1 MCFQYVY
8 TYDGKKNMNI
18 FEKNLEALN
27 IGNPEL
33 VASLNSIKSNEIYE
47 VYTDKDP
54 ANINLID
61 MRDNTPLYRSVP
73 VDETL
78 KKMEELSSYQQYP
91 YLYFFGFGN
100 GIVYKLLCQNEMHRR
115 IVIFEPE
122 IEIIY
127 IVLNLIDFSEELR
140 RQKLV
145 LIETKDVTYNGMFR
159 LLDNDAKIFAKVYD
173 LLVLLPYYE
182 RYHAKIVETNTIMT
196 RALEQL
202 VYSFGND
209 VEDSLIGVEHFMKNL
224 PRLIRSPKLQ
234 HLLQQITKTDTAI
247 IVSTGPSLMQQLPI
261 LKEIQNHVTIVCIDA
276 SFPILAKHGI
286 KPDIV
291 VSMERIALTST
302 FYKNTP
308 DSFHQDVIFAVSSIA
323 HQELL
328 ESIHGGTTV
337 LISRPFGYK
346 FFFELEDWG
355 YLGRGMSAANLAY
368 EIAAIALFK
377 NIVFIGQ
384 DLSYGKN
391 GNSHAA
397 DHVLGKDEVK
407 NDKSVGSIEA
417 YGGDG
422 FVETTLVWKLFLNF
436 FELDIA
442 EANNAGISRTINATE
457 GGARIEGTEE
467 ISFRDVA
474 ERLVDKT
481 HYKEKIV
488 LNLPDAQEISKNEKH
503 IEAKIKKAKKVG
515 LAVKKSTEKI
525 FLELMAFLTKVEQLN
540 KESKLELI
548 DYKKAEKLI
557 YKIDAIKEKV
567 DNEIFN
573 KVFFDVMKSYV
584 LHQELELAMIQVK
597 KVDDDEGKKTK
608 LIEWLYAHKGWLF
621 SVAGII
627 NAVLIAIERGHH
639 GIDAKR

>member
-1 MCFQYVY
+1 
-8 TYDGKKNMNI
+8 MNT
-18 FEKNLEALN
+18 FEKNLEALKVV
-27 IGNPEL
+27 NPEL
-33 VASLNSIKSNEIYE
+33 ATSLSAIDTNAIYE
-47 VYTDKDP
+47 VYTDQDP

-61 MRDNTPLYRSVP
+61 TRDNTPLYRSLP
-73 VDETL
+73 VEETL
-78 KKMEELSSYQQYP
+78 KKMEELTSYQQYP

-100 GIVYKLLCQNEMHRR
+100 GIVYKLLFQNEMHRR
-115 IVIFEPE
+115 IVIIEPE

-127 IVLNLIDFSEELR
+127 IVLNLIDFSHEIR
-140 RQKLV
+140 GQKLV
-145 LIETKDVTYNGMFR
+145 LVETKEVAYNTMFR

-182 RYHAKIVETNTIMT
+182 RYHTQIVETNAIMT

-209 VEDSLIGVEHFMKNL
+209 VEDSLIGVEHFMKNVSQ
-224 PRLIRSPKLQ
+224 LIRTPKLQ
-234 HLLQQITKTDTAI
+234 ELVRNITNTDTAV
-247 IVSTGPSLMQQLPI
+247 IVSTGPSLMKQLPI
-261 LKEIQNHVTIVCIDA
+261 LKKIQEHVTILCIDA

-286 KPDIV
+286 KPDVV
-291 VSMERIALTST
+291 VSLERIALTST

-323 HQELL
+323 HSELL

-368 EIAAIALFK
+368 EIAAISLFK

-384 DLSYGKN
+384 DLSYAKD
-391 GNSHAA
+391 GNSHAD

-417 YGGDG
+417 YGGEG
-422 FVETTLVWKLFLNF
+422 LVQTTLVWKLFLNF
-436 FELDIA
+436 FELDVA
-442 EANNAGISRTINATE
+442 EANKAGASRTINATE
-457 GGARIEGTEE
+457 GGARIQGTEE
-467 ISFRDVA
+467 MPFQSVA
-474 ERLVDKT
+474 DNLVDKT
-481 HYKEKIV
+481 RCKEKIV
-488 LNLPDAQEISKNEKH
+488 LSVPDDKEIRKNQKH

-515 LAVKKSTEKI
+515 LEVKKSAEKV
-525 FLELMAFLTKVEQLN
+525 FLELMKFLSRVEQLN
-540 KESKLELI
+540 QESKLELI

-557 YKIDAIKEKV
+557 HKIDVIKAKV
-567 DNEIFN
+567 DNDTFN
-573 KVFFDVMKSYV
+573 KVFFDVMQSYV
-584 LHQELELAMIQVK
+584 LHQELELAMIQVR

-627 NAVLIAIERGHH
+627 NAVLVAIERGRN
-639 GIDAKR
+639 GSVDEEK

>member
-1 MCFQYVY
+1 
-8 TYDGKKNMNI
+8 MNT
-18 FEKNLEALN
+18 FEKNLEALQ
-27 IGNPEL
+27 ILNPVL
-33 VASLNSIKSNEIYE
+33 ASSLSDIKTNQRYE

-61 MRDNTPLYRSVP
+61 TRDNTPLYTSVP
-73 VDETL
+73 VEETL
-78 KKMEELSSYQQYP
+78 RKIEELTSYQQYP
-91 YLYFFGFGN
+91 YLYFFGLGN
-100 GIVYKLLCQNEMHRR
+100 GIVYKLLFQNEIHRR
-115 IVIFEPE
+115 IMIIEPE

-127 IVLNLIDFSEELR
+127 IVLNLVDFSNEIR
-140 RQKLV
+140 GKKLI
-145 LIETKDVTYNGMFR
+145 LLEAKNVTYNLMFQ

-173 LLVLLPYYE
+173 LFVLLPYYE
-182 RYHAKIVETNTIMT
+182 RYHSQIVETNAMMT

-209 VEDSLIGVEHFMKNL
+209 VEDSLIGIEHFMKNL
-224 PRLIRSPKLQ
+224 PQLIRSPKLQ
-234 HLLQQITKTDTAI
+234 ELLKKIANTDTAV
-247 IVSTGPSLMQQLPI
+247 IVSTGPSLMKQLPI
-261 LKEIQNHVTIVCIDA
+261 LQEIKEHVTILCIDA

-308 DSFHQDVIFAVSSIA
+308 DLFHEDVIFAVSSIA
-323 HQELL
+323 HTELL

-346 FFFELEDWG
+346 FFFELEEWG

-422 FVETTLVWKLFLNF
+422 LVETTLVWKLFLNF

-442 EANNAGISRTINATE
+442 EANGAGISRTINATE
-457 GGARIEGTEE
+457 GGARIHGTEE
-467 ISFRDVA
+467 IPFNEVA
-474 ERLVDKT
+474 DRLVN
-481 HYKEKIV
+481 KELKKGKIILSV
-488 LNLPDAQEISKNEKH
+488 PDAKETQQNQKK
-503 IEAKIKKAKKVG
+503 IEAKIKQAKKIG
-515 LAVKKSTEKI
+515 LAVKKRVEKV
-525 FLELMAFLTKVEQLN
+525 FLEVAAFLNKVEELN
-540 KESKLELI
+540 KNSQLEKI
-548 DYKKAEKLI
+548 DYKKVEKLI
-557 YKIDAIKEKV
+557 YQIDAIKEKV
-567 DNEIFN
+567 DHEVFN
-573 KVFFDVMKSYV
+573 KVFFDVMQSYI
-584 LHQELELAMIQVK
+584 LHQELELAKVQVRY
-597 KVDDDEGKKTK
+597 VNDEESRKTK

-621 SVAGII
+621 SVAGVID
-627 NAVLIAIERGHH
+627 AVLIAIERGEESH
-639 GIDAKR
+639 AQ

>member
-1 MCFQYVY
+1 
-8 TYDGKKNMNI
+8 MNT
-18 FEKNLEALN
+18 FEKNLEALQTL
-27 IGNPEL
+27 NPVL
-33 VASLNSIKSNEIYE
+33 ASSLSDIKTNQIYE

-61 MRDNTPLYRSVP
+61 TRDNTPLYSSVP
-73 VDETL
+73 VEETL
-78 KKMEELSSYQQYP
+78 RKIEELTSYQHYP

-100 GIVYKLLCQNEMHRR
+100 GIVYKMLFQNEIHRR

-127 IVLNLIDFSEELR
+127 IVLNLIDFSEEIR
-140 RQKLV
+140 GKKLV
-145 LIETKDVTYNGMFR
+145 VLETKDVSYNAMFR

-182 RYHAKIVETNTIMT
+182 RYHAQIVETNAIMT

-224 PRLIRSPKLQ
+224 SRLIRTPKLPEF
-234 HLLQQITKTDTAI
+234 LNKIKNTDTAV
-247 IVSTGPSLMQQLPI
+247 IVSTGPSLMKQLPI
-261 LKEIQNHVTIVCIDA
+261 LEKIQDHVTIVCIDA

-286 KPDIV
+286 KPDVV
-291 VSMERIALTST
+291 VSLERIALTST

-308 DSFHQDVIFAVSSIA
+308 DSFHQDVVFAVSSIA
-323 HQELL
+323 HTELL

-391 GNSHAA
+391 GNSHAS

-407 NDKSVGSIEA
+407 NDKSIGSIEA

-422 FVETTLVWKLFLNF
+422 VVETTLVWKLFLNF
-436 FELDIA
+436 FELDVA
-442 EANNAGISRTINATE
+442 EANKAGVSRTINATE
-457 GGARIEGTEE
+457 GGARIQGTEE
-467 ISFRDVA
+467 ISFQDVA
-474 ERLVDKT
+474 DTLVDKT
-481 HYKEKIV
+481 RCKERIV
-488 LNLPDAQEISKNEKH
+488 LNVPDTKEIQKNEKH

-515 LAVKKSTEKI
+515 LEVKKRAEKV
-525 FLELMAFLTKVEQLN
+525 FLELMAFLSKVEQLN

-548 DYKKAEKLI
+548 DYEKAEKLI
-557 YKIDAIKEKV
+557 HKIDVIKEKV
-567 DNEIFN
+567 DNDTFN
-573 KVFFDVMKSYV
+573 KVFFDVMQSYV
-584 LHQELELAMIQVK
+584 LHQELELATIQVR

-621 SVAGII
+621 GVAGII
-627 NAVLIAIERGHH
+627 DAVLVAIERGRN
-639 GIDAKR
+639 GSTDEDK